1 MGTEDAKDQRCK
13 DREQGKL
20 ISQQWNG
27 RAYIGVDLPWR
38 GSAKIVARQSRFFDQ
53 ILALAEL
60 PAREQWPTILA
71 VSQRYGIPS
80 IWNRARPSLLENNLA
95 ALLTG
100 LAFSNHRDWPRLIRT
115 FFKQHNLTIGFRGR
129 PMLDPGAV
137 KDIGRGIQ
145 IDKLM
150 AKLQEGFQIK
160 LIAKRSGGFGSGDE
174 QTAKKLSELGY
185 VDEEIKE
192 TLKSKTLQDAG
203 CGLYFALNGGRENV
217 SLKGIRNSY
226 SRYKR
231 LSKANQPFPR
241 RPSHLSEDS

>member
-1 MGTEDAKDQRCK
+1 
-13 DREQGKL
+13 
-20 ISQQWNG
+20 
-27 RAYIGVDLPWR
+27 
-38 GSAKIVARQSRFFDQ
+38 
-53 ILALAEL
+53 
-60 PAREQWPTILA
+60 
-71 VSQRYGIPS
+71 
-80 IWNRARPSLLENNLA
+80 
-95 ALLTG
+95 
-100 LAFSNHRDWPRLIRT
+100 
-115 FFKQHNLTIGFRGR
+115 
-129 PMLDPGAV
+129 MLDPGAV